1 MESFGG
7 GFQAMTTEEEEE
19 LRAETITGRPEGTEI
34 ERGKR
39 NIRHKAN
46 TGRNT
51 RKEEIQ
57 ILKNLLDCL
66 PNLWKVLHTGPFIS
80 KKNPTC

>member
-34 ERGKR
+34 ERGKI
-39 NIRHKAN
+39 NIRHKAS
-46 TGRNT
+46 TGIHE
-51 RKEEIQ
+51 K
-57 ILKNLLDCL
+57 KKKDC
-66 PNLWKVLHTGPFIS
+66 
-80 KKNPTC
+80 